1 MKTMHLEI
9 ECLFKN
15 VEYEKF
21 CVNPAKRNRNI
32 SSSYLKKNLVL
43 IGLVSIAIPAI
54 ILFLAQYLSAQY
66 WLLKIY

>member
-21 CVNPAKRNRNI
+21 SVNPAKRNRNI
-32 SSSYLKKNLVL
+32 SSSYLKK
-43 IGLVSIAIPAI
+43 I
-54 ILFLAQYLSAQY
+54 QY
-66 WLLKIY
+66 